1 MARGNYEKFKNR
13 RKKMTKKNEK
23 REEFFASDDEFTMV
37 EDLRRAYRLL
47 EKRLEEAEDYES
59 FISGPE
65 FQNIDSSEDEDRY
78 LSILNSSKCIL
89 RDVCTTK
96 ESGKALLECEHVL
109 LNDLENTLKDSKEI
123 AETTRKEFLKLAE
136 KISSQSLR

>member
-1 MARGNYEKFKNR
+1 MA
-13 RKKMTKKNEK
+13 KKDEK
-23 REEFFASDDEFTMV
+23 REEIFANDDGFPTV

-65 FQNIDSSEDEDRY
+65 FQNIDSSEDEDTY
-78 LSILNSSKCIL
+78 LSILNSTKCIL

-96 ESGKALLECEHVL
+96 KSAKALLEYEHVL
-109 LNDLENTLKDSKEI
+109 VNDLESRLKDLREI
-123 AETTRKEFLKLAE
+123 EEMTSEEFLKLAE
-136 KISSQSLR
+136 KISS